1 MKLPVRILLA
11 LLCAAM
17 VLSAPFALSAPNMLE
32 DAQWE
37 LIDIL
42 DAEDSGLLSFLIPSA
57 AAEVVE
63 EESAYSLPV
72 DSSAGMQPNPALFT
86 EEGYEDASIRV
97 QLETREGDKD
107 VIWRIA
113 WIEIASPTQ
122 LRTAYFGKNVKSDKT
137 DYISRLAKTKNAV
150 IAVNGDNYGQ
160 EKAKH
165 SFVVRMGEVRQ
176 KKLNKLKD
184 ILIIDENG
192 DFHIFL
198 NSAGADTFEKDT
210 GHTIVNAFMF
220 GPALVKEGEVVSL
233 KREYDFNPN
242 GRQPRVA
249 IGQLDRLSYVV
260 VIADNATGS
269 NNKGVTH
276 QELAQFMQE
285 LNCRE
290 AYNLDGGN
298 SSIMMFNGKMVNNK
312 VGQERDVTDMIYF
325 ATAVPPEEWEQ

>member
-72 DSSAGMQPNPALFT
+72 DSSAGMKPNPALFT

-150 IAVNGDNYGQ
+150 IAINGDNYGQ

-184 ILIIDENG
+184 ILIIGENG

-220 GPALVKEGEVVSL
+220 GPALVKEGEAVSL

-249 IGQLDRLSYVV
+249 IGQLDRLSYVIV
-260 VIADNATGS
+260 VADNAKGLNTV
-269 NNKGVTH
+269 GVTH
-276 QELAQFMQE
+276 QELAQFMHE
-285 LNCRE
+285 LGCQQ

-298 SSIMMFNGKMVNNK
+298 SSIMLYNGKMVNNK

>member
-1 MKLPVRILLA
+1 MKLPVRILLG
-11 LLCAAM
+11 LLCAAL
-17 VLSAPFALSAPNMLE
+17 VLAAPFALSAPNMLE

-42 DAEDSGLLSFLIPSA
+42 DADESGLLSFLIPSA

-137 DYISRLAKTKNAV
+137 DYISRLAPKMNAV
-150 IAVNGDNYGQ
+150 IAINGDNYGQ

-220 GPALVKEGEVVSL
+220 GPALVKEGEAVSL

-249 IGQLDRLSYVV
+249 IGQLDRLSYVIV
-260 VIADNATGS
+260 VADNAKGLNTV
-269 NNKGVTH
+269 GVTH
-276 QELAQFMQE
+276 QELAQFMHE
-285 LNCRE
+285 LGCQQ

-298 SSIMMFNGKMVNNK
+298 SSIMLYNGKMVNNK